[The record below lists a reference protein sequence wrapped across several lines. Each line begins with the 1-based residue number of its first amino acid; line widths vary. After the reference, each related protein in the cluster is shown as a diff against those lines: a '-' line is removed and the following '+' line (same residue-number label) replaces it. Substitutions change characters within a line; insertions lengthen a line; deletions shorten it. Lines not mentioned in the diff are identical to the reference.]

1 MVKNKTRRPQR
12 QVEESEEETVFFDAE
27 AAISREEAD
36 LQKQLAEEARTAAEK
51 LKAGRGQDGR

>member
-36 LQKQLAEEARTAAEK
+36 MQKQLAEEARTAAEK